1 MKALTVPSVIVL
13 FIDGKIGNKNR
24 VLRGNYIWQ

>member
-13 FIDGKIGNKNR
+13 FIDGKIGNKNE
-24 VLRGNYIWQ
+24 VLSGGKYE